1 LCGIQTGE
9 GKAERARNDGVK
21 KKQGRNREKLKG

>member
-21 KKQGRNREKLKG
+21 KNREEIGKN